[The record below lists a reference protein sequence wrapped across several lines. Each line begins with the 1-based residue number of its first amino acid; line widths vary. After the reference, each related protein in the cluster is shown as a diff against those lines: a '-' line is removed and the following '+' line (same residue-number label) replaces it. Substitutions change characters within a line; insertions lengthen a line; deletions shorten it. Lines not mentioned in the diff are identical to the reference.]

1 MGIAVATLVNGISY
15 GMVLFLVA
23 SGLSLTLG
31 LMGIV
36 NLAHGVIFILGGFV
50 GLAVAKGTGSFV
62 LAILAGGLA
71 SGVAGLIIE
80 RGFLR
85 FLYRQDLPQVLVTFG
100 FVYIIT
106 NLMLWICGPQPRSA
120 FVPFYFAGSVVIAG
134 VSFPFH
140 RFAIIG
146 VGVVMGIAL
155 WWLQEKTKV
164 GAIVRAGMDN
174 AEMVGG
180 LGINLTPVNV
190 GAFFFGSAI
199 AGASCV
205 IGVQLFGSVNF
216 ADGVEMLLV
225 AIAVVIVGGVG
236 SVQGSLAGALLIGV
250 LDTFS
255 RVYLPA
261 ISQYTMYLVL
271 ILVLVVRP
279 SGLLGRKL

>member
-1 MGIAVATLVNGISY
+1 MGTVIATLLNGISY
-15 GMVLFLVA
+15 GAVLFLIA
-23 SGLSLTLG
+23 SGLSFTLG

-50 GLAVAKGTGSFV
+50 GLAIAKGTGSFL
-62 LAILAGGLA
+62 LAILAGAAA
-71 SGVAGLIIE
+71 SGVAGLAIE

-85 FLYRQDLPQVLVTFG
+85 FLYKQDLPQVLVTLG

-106 NLMLWICGPQPRSA
+106 NLMLWICGPTPQSA
-120 FVPFYFAGSVVIAG
+120 FVPSYFSGSVVLAG

-140 RFAIIG
+140 RFAIIAIG
-146 VGVVMGIAL
+146 AAICAVL
-155 WWLQEKTKV
+155 WWLQEKTRI
-164 GAIVRAGMDN
+164 GAIIRAGMDN

-180 LGINLTPVNV
+180 LGINLTPINV

-216 ADGVEMLLV
+216 ADGMDMLLV

-236 SVQGSLAGALLIGV
+236 SVQGSLVGALLVGII
-250 LDTFS
+250 DTFS
-255 RVYLPA
+255 RVYVPA
-261 ISQYTMYLVL
+261 MAQYTMYLVL

>member
-146 VGVVMGIAL
+146 VGAVMGIAL

>member
-1 MGIAVATLVNGISY
+1 
-15 GMVLFLVA
+15 
-23 SGLSLTLG
+23 
-31 LMGIV
+31 MGIV

-50 GLAVAKGTGSFV
+50 GLAIAKWTGSFL
-62 LAILAGGLA
+62 LAILAGAAA
-71 SGVAGLIIE
+71 SGVAGLAIE

-85 FLYRQDLPQVLVTFG
+85 FLYKQDLPQVLVTFG

-106 NLMLWICGPQPRSA
+106 NLMLWICGPHPRSA
-120 FVPFYFAGSVVIAG
+120 FVPSYFAGSIVIAG

-140 RFAIIG
+140 RFAIIAIG
-146 VGVVMGIAL
+146 AAICAIL
-155 WWLQEKTKV
+155 WWLQEKTKI
-164 GAIVRAGMDN
+164 GAIIRAGMDN
-174 AEMVGG
+174 AEMVGS
-180 LGINLTPVNV
+180 LGINLTPINV

-216 ADGVEMLLV
+216 GDGMDMLLV

-236 SVQGSLAGALLIGV
+236 SVQGSLVGALLVGII
-250 LDTFS
+250 DTFS
-255 RVYLPA
+255 RVYVPVMA
-261 ISQYTMYLVL
+261 QYTMYLVL

>member
-1 MGIAVATLVNGISY
+1 MGTVIATFLNGISY
-15 GMVLFLVA
+15 GMVLFLIA

-36 NLAHGVIFILGGFV
+36 NLSHGVIFVLGGFV
-50 GLAVAKGTGSFV
+50 GLFVARLTDSFI

-71 SGVAGLIIE
+71 SGVAGLAIE

-85 FLYRQDLPQVLVTFG
+85 FLYKQDLPQVLVTFG

-106 NLMLWICGPQPRSA
+106 NLMLWICGPHPRSA
-120 FVPFYFAGSVVIAG
+120 FVPSYFSGSVVIAG
-134 VSFPFH
+134 VSFPLH

-146 VGVVMGIAL
+146 IGVAICALL
-155 WWLQEKTKV
+155 WWLQEKTKI

-180 LGINLTPVNV
+180 LGINLTPVNI
-190 GAFFFGSAI
+190 GAFFIGSAI

-205 IGVQLFGSVNF
+205 IGAQLFGSVNF
-216 ADGVEMLLV
+216 GDGMDMLLV

-236 SVQGSLAGALLIGV
+236 SVQGALVGALLIGV
-250 LDTFS
+250 IDTFS
-255 RVYLPA
+255 RVYVPA
-261 ISQYTMYLVL
+261 IAQYTMYLVL

-279 SGLLGRKL
+279 SGVLGRKL